1 MRKYVFLTALISL
14 LLINSLCSINKLFL
28 PKYLTQVSKASTN
41 NFKIKQRNPVV
52 NEGNRIQLS
61 VVSKDGK
68 NITEG
73 IMWRS
78 GSPDIAA
85 INATTGEVFGLKSG
99 FATITASRGDESFSV
114 FVVVA
119 KVRKVNGTSVPGDT
133 KTDNKGSVYISNPLQ
148 NVILKADNSL
158 GAPLQPFAGKQKVAG
173 NRNGSIT
180 EALFAGPTAIG
191 VDNSAN
197 GGIYVADTLNHSIR
211 KIGFDRQVETI
222 LGKGFPGVSS
232 FSVGGNEFS
241 QVFLSSPRGVVA
253 DNGGN
258 LYIADTDNNAIYY
271 ADFSRRKVTLV
282 AGEPGTS
289 GKQDGLGRSAKFK
302 RPSGMALSN
311 DGRLLS
317 VADEDNDRVRLIELL
332 RDNNGEIVG
341 NVSTLGVATSSQGV
355 KNSELNQASDE
366 IVFEHP
372 LSVSI
377 DGTGNIY
384 VVDNQG
390 VQLVTRPFGQ
400 MPEVVALAQ
409 PDVTFNKAVSVTV
422 SGTQAFVL
430 DSGSISPTEALSI
443 VSVAGPEINSIQP
456 AQIRLNENTEVVVT
470 GKNFAPESQIV
481 FGGKIVTPSSIKAEE
496 IRFQAPAQ
504 TIPGAVT
511 FSVLTRGGIAQQEL
525 NIVAK
530 PSSMLAPGEITT
542 IAGGTVSLGNGGQ
555 ATLASLS
562 SINKVILDS
571 LGNIF
576 IVDTINKSIRRVD
589 KQTGVIT
596 SVAGGGTS
604 LADGV
609 LAVTALINPTSIAL
623 DKAGNIFIADE
634 LVNGIRKIDALNN
647 TITTIAGS
655 SGRRFGGD
663 GGLAIDAGFDGI
675 RDLAVDQNGNL
686 LVLEQSRLRRI
697 DAATKVITTIAGNG
711 IVVFTGDGGPATKAG
726 FAAGTLAVDNN
737 NNIYINDTLNGRIRK
752 INKDGIITTVAGNGP
767 KRNIQKTSYV
777 DGTPATKVSLIFP
790 RAIAVDTNN
799 NLFITSIL
807 FLAKQ
812 NNIFLTVSGISKVDL
827 ATGTISRQTINI
839 ADDDK
844 ALSTNT
850 SVTSLVT
857 DGLGNIIF
865 ATYNG
870 ASTIFSLDSK
880 SGNAV
885 RIVGNKRFNFF
896 GDTQQAQ
903 TASIGTTFDIASD
916 QNGNIYLVDVSNN
929 LIRSINTNTGII
941 DTLVGKDT
949 NGTVGNGDGGT
960 AEKAII
966 FPSNISLDKQG
977 NLLISDFQNGRSF
990 IRKVDLNTKIISTI
1004 AGSTTSTFQGN
1015 GKPALKT
1022 DIFFPIDQVVSD
1034 SQGNIYFITEGLKKI
1049 DAKTGIIS
1057 SIPVL
1062 GDSLQNLIISKD
1074 DVLFLT
1080 GSGVSQVFSYDTK
1093 TGKTSV
1099 VAGNKSNSFSGDGG
1113 LATQAGLG
1121 SITGLALDKQGNLFI
1136 AASVNGMIGQDL
1148 NVITIS
1154 KIRKVDAKTGIINS
1168 VVGNKDG
1175 VYSGDGG
1182 LASDAG
1188 LSGIVRITIDSKNNL
1203 FLSTISNGICSVR
1216 QVKLP
1221 N

>member
-1 MRKYVFLTALISL
+1 MRKYVVFSL
-14 LLINSLCSINKLFL
+14 LVSLFLLNALCSTNSLLF
-28 PKYLTQVSKASTN
+28 PKSLTQVSKASTN

-443 VSVAGPEINSIQP
+443 VSVAGPEINLIQP

-481 FGGKIVTPSSIKAEE
+481 FGGKIITPSSIKAEE
-496 IRFQAPAQ
+496 IRFQITPQ
-504 TIPGAVT
+504 TIPGVVT
-511 FSVLTRGGIAQQEL
+511 FSVLTRGGIAQKEL
-525 NIVAK
+525 NVIAK

-542 IAGGTVSLGNGGQ
+542 IAGGRVFLGDGGQ
-555 ATLASLS
+555 ATSASLGFS
-562 SINKVILDS
+562 RNLVIDS
-571 LGNIF
+571 AGNFF
-576 IVDTINKSIRRVD
+576 ISDEQNNTIKRVD

-596 SVAGGGTS
+596 SIAGGGDS
-604 LADGV
+604 LEEGV
-609 LAVTALINPTSIAL
+609 LAVTASIRPTSVVL
-623 DKAGNIFIADE
+623 DKSGNILIAE
-634 LVNGIRKIDALNN
+634 SFSRRIRKIDALTNV
-647 TITTIAGS
+647 ITTIAG
-655 SGRRFGGD
+655 GFGKGFQGD
-663 GGLAIDAGFDGI
+663 GGPAINAGFETLA
-675 RDLAVDQNGNL
+675 DLAVDQNGNI
-686 LVLEQSRLRRI
+686 LVLEGTRLRRI
-697 DAATKVITTIAGNG
+697 DGITGIITTIAGTGESTFNGDGKPATATNFGAESFTVDSNGNIFISDGANNRVRKIGTNG
-711 IVVFTGDGGPATKAG
+711 IV
-726 FAAGTLAVDNN
+726 
-737 NNIYINDTLNGRIRK
+737 
-752 INKDGIITTVAGNGP
+752 TTVVGNGKLKAVTDP
-767 KRNIQKTSYV
+767 TKRDGKLATAINLTFPGAITV
-777 DGTPATKVSLIFP
+777 DS
-790 RAIAVDTNN
+790 NN
-799 NLFITSIL
+799 NLFVADIMSVLENKKIVGS
-807 FLAKQ
+807 KGV
-812 NNIFLTVSGISKVDL
+812 VSRVDL
-827 ATGTISRQTINI
+827 NTGKIITQKINFSN
-839 ADDDK
+839 DDK
-844 ALSTNT
+844 TN
-850 SVTSLVT
+850 SSLIIVGAITT
-857 DGLGNIIF
+857 DGSGSLFYSQYSGATAIF
-865 ATYNG
+865 K
-870 ASTIFSLDSK
+870 LDPK
-880 SGNAV
+880 SGDATRV
-885 RIVGNKRFNFF
+885 AGNKRFNFS
-896 GDTQQAQ
+896 GDTQQAVN
-903 TASIGTTFDIASD
+903 ASIGQPFSVTTD
-916 QNGNIYLVDVSNN
+916 QAGNIYFVDLANHLVRVIDA
-929 LIRSINTNTGII
+929 TTGNI
-941 DTLVGKDT
+941 DTIVGKDPSS
-949 NGTVGNGDGGT
+949 TVGNGDGGP
-960 AEKAII
+960 AEKAVS
-966 FPSNISLDKQG
+966 FPLCATIDNQG
-977 NLLISDFQNGRSF
+977 NLLIGEFVNSRGF
-990 IRKVDLNTKIISTI
+990 IRKVDLKTRIITTI
-1004 AGSTTSTFQGN
+1004 AGSKTGESTADGQSALQTKLSFPIG
-1015 GKPALKT
+1015 LKT
-1022 DIFFPIDQVVSD
+1022 D
-1034 SQGNIYFITEGLKKI
+1034 SQGNIYFLATGLQKI
-1049 DAKTGIIS
+1049 DAKTGIITRLS
-1057 SIPVL
+1057 GFDGNALSDLAIDKDGNIFISV
-1062 GDSLQNLIISKD
+1062 GTNSLFRYDAKSKK
-1074 DVLFLT
+1074 VSAFIENT
-1080 GSGVSQVFSYDTK
+1080 SQAPQENPGV
-1093 TGKTSV
+1093 
-1099 VAGNKSNSFSGDGG
+1099 
-1113 LATQAGLG
+1113 
-1121 SITGLALDKQGNLFI
+1121 ITTVALDNQGNLFVG
-1136 AASVNGMIGQDL
+1136 STTFSDSQSNPF
-1148 NVITIS
+1148 ITIP
-1154 KIRKVDAKTGIINS
+1154 KILKVDTKTKAITTIISSN
-1168 VVGNKDG
+1168 NG

-1182 LASDAG
+1182 QAKDAS
-1188 LSGIVRITIDSKNNL
+1188 LSGEPKIIVDQRGNL
-1203 FLSTISNGICSVR
+1203 FISGNDSRSSYIR
-1216 QVKLP
+1216 QIKLP